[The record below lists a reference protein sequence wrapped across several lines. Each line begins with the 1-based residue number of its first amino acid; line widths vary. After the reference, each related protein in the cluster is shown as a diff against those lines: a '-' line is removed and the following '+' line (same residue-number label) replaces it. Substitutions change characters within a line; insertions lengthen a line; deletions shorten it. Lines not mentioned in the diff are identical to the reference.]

1 MVINVTMKRE
11 MSFSSAM
18 LKTQVGSCSIL
29 EKAHFANASLC
40 ARWQKFMARLQFV
53 WVQLEFDEE
62 LQMMVV
68 SPIVWKLL
76 ALLVPEAASDA
87 IASISTAM
95 QGARASFKHGRPA
108 RARSSNFPVSS
119 KRLTS
124 FKDLQVCFSSKTLG
138 RVCRG
143 SRSSRTKGDD
153 HCRHRKRRSAGF
165 GGATAGMN

>member
-1 MVINVTMKRE
+1 
-11 MSFSSAM
+11 M

-40 ARWQKFMARLQFV
+40 A
-53 WVQLEFDEE
+53 
-62 LQMMVV
+62 V
-68 SPIVWKLL
+68 SAGKSSWHDCNLYGYSWRIRRRILRSDDGGKPNHLAASR

-95 QGARASFKHGRPA
+95 QGARAYFKHGRPA

-124 FKDLQVCFSSKTLG
+124 FKRPACIKGPFPLFTFFLNSEFTQGNG
-138 RVCRG
+138 R
-143 SRSSRTKGDD
+143 
-153 HCRHRKRRSAGF
+153 
-165 GGATAGMN
+165 